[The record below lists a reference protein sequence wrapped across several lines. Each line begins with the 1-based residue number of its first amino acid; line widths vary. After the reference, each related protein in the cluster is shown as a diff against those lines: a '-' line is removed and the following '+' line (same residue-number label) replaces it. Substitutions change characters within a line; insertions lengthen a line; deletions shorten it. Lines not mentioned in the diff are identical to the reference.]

1 MLSGTIWHNNISG
14 HKNFIWHNHPTWHIN
29 VTSGKKKIGHW
40 LETNIPAVV
49 QLRTKH
55 LLFKEALRF
64 SSHRNPFFSHIYET
78 HIAVVVLVKEGED
91 FKEEL

>member
-1 MLSGTIWHNNISG
+1 MLSGTIVLYGIIIFPGTKIS
-14 HKNFIWHNHPTWHIN
+14 
-29 VTSGKKKIGHW
+29 SGTIVLPGTIMLHLAQRNW
-40 LETNIPAVV
+40 TLAGN
-49 QLRTKH
+49 KH
-55 LLFKEALRF
+55 TCCCATEQQAEALGF